1 MMEQK
6 RDIEILAKSSVKP
19 YMDSDFGGPFK
30 EGVTVVEHLRALDLE
45 GDSFFLVVPAAQTCH
60 TRIAAG
66 DRFCYPCR
74 EYFPINKT
82 GGSLMTL
89 EQQVC
94 NLLSDVQLNLS
105 DKPWLVPIEMEIKC
119 FKDMEPDGTISCP
132 NVEIQTVKFIQDYLH
147 FDLKS
152 PACELCP
159 HSYVIL
165 AGLMRGKINLP
176 SNVTS

>member
-1 MMEQK
+1 
-6 RDIEILAKSSVKP
+6 
-19 YMDSDFGGPFK
+19 
-30 EGVTVVEHLRALDLE
+30 
-45 GDSFFLVVPAAQTCH
+45 
-60 TRIAAG
+60 
-66 DRFCYPCR
+66 
-74 EYFPINKT
+74 
-82 GGSLMTL
+82 MTL

-165 AGLMRGKINLP
+165 AWLMNDSSVSDVLP
-176 SNVTS
+176 YISNARENKLAQQRHLVMLIAENPDNIDRLLNSVTAKNENGIVKSLSKKLNSGNKSRFDWEKHGFWHF